1 MKKISELTPISGEI
15 QEEDILVVNT
25 AGGTRKITYAELC
38 EAVKI
43 TLGIREVVESVNIT
57 EPGFLMDGQTASEAL
72 AQLNGNIEQLNS
84 QTHIN
89 LVGEDLNNIKHTC
102 FGYCNG
108 CLNAPTTTNG
118 YLEVISNSSHNLVMQ
133 KYTTYLAGLE
143 FRRQLLSDGSWSG
156 WETNGIIKTTSQI
169 SENGQVFILIGNN
182 ENNCMVIN
190 VDPAGINF
198 RSTVAGVEK
207 RMWDIR
213 HD

>member
-1 MKKISELTPISGEI
+1 
-15 QEEDILVVNT
+15 
-25 AGGTRKITYAELC
+25 
-38 EAVKI
+38 
-43 TLGIREVVESVNIT
+43 
-57 EPGFLMDGQTASEAL
+57 
-72 AQLNGNIEQLNS
+72 
-84 QTHIN
+84 
-89 LVGEDLNNIKHTC
+89 
-102 FGYCNG
+102 
-108 CLNAPTTTNG
+108 
-118 YLEVISNSSHNLVMQ
+118 MQ

>member
-84 QTHIN
+84 QTQTISSKVFVDGKPN
-89 LVGEDLNNIKHTC
+89 VTGGQFSGIVKPLECWLVCGMNYIQNEVVLALVYRSDVSSNTRKV
-102 FGYCNG
+102 
-108 CLNAPTTTNG
+108 
-118 YLEVISNSSHNLVMQ
+118 YLYQSNDKISISTNSSGTVSIRYEDQVTNDVKGAM
-133 KYTTYLAGLE
+133 
-143 FRRQLLSDGSWSG
+143 FR
-156 WETNGIIKTTSQI
+156 
-169 SENGQVFILIGNN
+169 LI
-182 ENNCMVIN
+182 
-190 VDPAGINF
+190 
-198 RSTVAGVEK
+198 
-207 RMWDIR
+207 
-213 HD
+213 

>member
-1 MKKISELTPISGEI
+1 MGK
-15 QEEDILVVNT
+15 
-25 AGGTRKITYAELC
+25 C
-38 EAVKI
+38 EKQK
-43 TLGIREVVESVNIT
+43 TL
-57 EPGFLMDGQTASEAL
+57 
-72 AQLNGNIEQLNS
+72 LNGNIEQLGS
-84 QTHIN
+84 QMSIS
-89 LVGEDLNNIKHTC
+89 LISEDLNNIKHTC

-108 CLNAPTTTNG
+108 CLNAPSATNG

-133 KYTTYLAGLE
+133 KYTTYLSGLE
-143 FRRQLLSDGSWSG
+143 FTRQLLDTGSWSK
-156 WETNGIIKTTSQI
+156 WETNGIIKTGFQV
-169 SENGQVFILIGNN
+169 SEKGQVFIFIGQN